1 MDLLSICGLIVGILA
16 LIQAYIY
23 NRSANQLNERTVQM
37 QKYVENMINHS
48 NLLNM
53 YTFLGVREI
62 LGNDKNSDGTIQKLS
77 LTKDTVV
84 FIKGLD
90 YAVQN
95 SDSCKE
101 IIFQSGVMKPKVYG
115 EKVLDFLN
123 SDEKTLKITLKS
135 EISKSSIED
144 FMSMFSSLL
153 TYDISVL
160 HNIHF

>member
-62 LGNDKNSDGTIQKLS
+62 LGNDKNADGTIQKLS
-77 LTKDTVV
+77 FTKDTVE

-101 IIFQSGVMKPKVYG
+101 IIFQSGVMKPMESKG
-115 EKVLDFLN
+115 
-123 SDEKTLKITLKS
+123 SDPVKI
-135 EISKSSIED
+135 
-144 FMSMFSSLL
+144 
-153 TYDISVL
+153 
-160 HNIHF
+160 

>member
-1 MDLLSICGLIVGILA
+1 MDLLSICGLIVGTLA

-23 NRSANQLNERTVQM
+23 NQSANQLNERTVQM

-62 LGNDKNSDGTIQKLS
+62 LGNDKNADGTIQKLS
-77 LTKDTVV
+77 FTKDTVV

-95 SDSCKE
+95 SDNCKE

-115 EKVLDFLN
+115 EKVLAFLN

-144 FMSMFSSLL
+144 FMSMSSSLL